1 MNNKL
6 DFYRVF
12 DEAASSLSFSKAAKQ
27 LYISQS
33 AVSQSIQQLE
43 KELDCK
49 LFIRLSKGVALT
61 KEGSLLYSYIHNAM
75 NLVDLAEKRLQER
88 KGLTSGTLII
98 GAGDTISSSYLLP
111 YFEMFHTLYPK
122 VKIQMVN
129 RTSLEMLELIHK
141 EQVDIAFVN
150 LPIKDDSV
158 HVIPCFQVHDI
169 FVCGSKY
176 HDEQLHTLQDIA
188 DRPLILLEEN
198 SNSRRYVEEYF
209 EQHHIK
215 LAPQI
220 EIGAHELLLQLA
232 KINLGVSCV
241 IKEFSLDFLQRQD
254 VFEMK
259 LKHPIPARYIGC
271 VTTKKNQLSPAAA
284 KFLSLMEVDQHKI
297 CI

>member
-12 DEAASSLSFSKAAKQ
+12 DEAASLLSFSKAAKK

-49 LFIRLSKGVALT
+49 LFIRQSKGVALT

-88 KGLTSGTLII
+88 KGLSAGTLII
-98 GAGDTISSSYLLP
+98 GAGDTISSNYLLP
-111 YFEMFHTLYPK
+111 YLETFHTLYPK
-122 VKIQMVN
+122 VKLQMVN
-129 RTSLEMLELIHK
+129 RTSLEMLDLIHG
-141 EQVDIAFVN
+141 EQVDIAFIN
-150 LPIKDDSV
+150 LPIKDDVV
-158 HVIPCFQVHDI
+158 HVIPCFSVHDI

-176 HDEQLHTLQDIA
+176 HDEQLHTLQDISE
-188 DRPLILLEEN
+188 RPLILLEQN

-209 EQHHIK
+209 EKHHVK
-215 LAPQI
+215 LTPQI

-241 IKEFSLDFLQRQD
+241 IKEFSYDFLERGD

-259 LKHPIPARYIGC
+259 LKDPIPARFIGC

-284 KFLSLMEVDQHKI
+284 AFLSLIQIDMSKG
-297 CI
+297 